1 MVGSF
6 SQVDETVP
14 LIIFMVSNPFLSRKK
29 LSFCFDEKMSKF
41 LYISVT
47 VTFNGCSLLIPS
59 DFLEEKFVSIMK
71 IHRSSALLWSH
82 LGFDKKKKNLVQDLI
97 KTANLLFSQL
107 DSAYVWTVCG
117 RHFSAACAAVA
128 GGGGLES
135 TGGSGGAVQ
144 PVGSES
150 TNIPEIC
157 ELVSF
162 LLDIVS
168 IETYVET
175 SSEHLPRFFRQCCRF
190 KSF

>member
-1 MVGSF
+1 LYTFFRSLEF
-6 SQVDETVP
+6 SHFT
-14 LIIFMVSNPFLSRKK
+14 R
-29 LSFCFDEKMSKF
+29 
-41 LYISVT
+41 
-47 VTFNGCSLLIPS
+47 
-59 DFLEEKFVSIMK
+59 
-71 IHRSSALLWSH
+71 
-82 LGFDKKKKNLVQDLI
+82 QDLI

-117 RHFSAACAAVA
+117 RHFSAACAAQAGSESTA
-128 GGGGLES
+128 GGP
-135 TGGSGGAVQ
+135 VQ

-175 SSEHLPRFFRQCCRF
+175 SSEHLPRFFRQRVVLKSRTRF
-190 KSF
+190 LPFRIRLDRDPILDQLLLHV

>member
-1 MVGSF
+1 VYIKKIVQPFCTLF
-6 SQVDETVP
+6 SVAMNFHIDLP
-14 LIIFMVSNPFLSRKK
+14 
-29 LSFCFDEKMSKF
+29 
-41 LYISVT
+41 
-47 VTFNGCSLLIPS
+47 
-59 DFLEEKFVSIMK
+59 
-71 IHRSSALLWSH
+71 
-82 LGFDKKKKNLVQDLI
+82 QDLI

-117 RHFSAACAAVA
+117 RHFSAACAAQA
-128 GGGGLES
+128 GSES
-135 TGGSGGAVQ
+135 TAGAPVQ

-175 SSEHLPRFFRQCCRF
+175 SSEHLPRFFRQRSCFSIQKTFPTVPDPLRSGANF
-190 KSF
+190 GRYSYIKKQRKSTNKKGLKL

>member
-1 MVGSF
+1 MNF
-6 SQVDETVP
+6 H
-14 LIIFMVSNPFLSRKK
+14 I
-29 LSFCFDEKMSKF
+29 
-41 LYISVT
+41 
-47 VTFNGCSLLIPS
+47 
-59 DFLEEKFVSIMK
+59 
-71 IHRSSALLWSH
+71 
-82 LGFDKKKKNLVQDLI
+82 NLPQDLI

-117 RHFSAACAAVA
+117 RHFSAACAAQSGSESTA
-128 GGGGLES
+128 GGP
-135 TGGSGGAVQ
+135 VQ

-175 SSEHLPRFFRQCCRF
+175 SSEHLPRFFRHCVVLNPEHV
-190 KSF
+190 S